1 MIADRIEALLADKG
15 YDADAI
21 REYLAAADI
30 EAVIPAKSNRR
41 NPVPHDRE
49 KYRCAISWSFCSTSS
64 RTGAELPP
72 ATTKPEIYTG
82 FVNLAQSC
90 SGYPLST
97 KLGEQHLKLQAPSI
111 PRGIGRRVQLAWKP
125 PLTGRCQI
133 PCPDCRSPLRTD

>member
-21 REYLAAADI
+21 REDLAAADI

-49 KYRCAISWSFCSTSS
+49 KYRGAISWGFCSTSS

-82 FVNLAQSC
+82 FVNLVAVLQWIPFVHETWRATFETPGAVDPAGYRPTRSIGLETPVDRALSDSVFRLSIAAQN
-90 SGYPLST
+90 
-97 KLGEQHLKLQAPSI
+97 
-111 PRGIGRRVQLAWKP
+111 
-125 PLTGRCQI
+125 
-133 PCPDCRSPLRTD
+133 